1 MKLRF
6 DLVVPALLIATA
18 GAYSA
23 TPDAVVAK
31 PAAQACHHVA
41 KLAEP
46 EAVAR
51 IAAEGYSEVRMLGV
65 GCDSAWHAVALAE
78 GDPVI
83 LKVTPQGAVVTE

>member
-1 MKLRF
+1 MKLRL
-6 DLVVPALLIATA
+6 DLVIPALLILTA

-23 TPDAVVAK
+23 TPDAVDAK
-31 PAAQACHHVA
+31 PATQACHHVA

-46 EAVAR
+46 EAEAR

-78 GDPVI
+78 GDPVM
-83 LKVTPQGAVVTE
+83 LKVTPQGAVLTE